1 MMREHVKKAH
11 TDGLDGV
18 VAIHWRT
25 EEIKLNWST
34 FAYFASNSADT
45 QSTAEIYKAYCANEL
60 GNYATEHLSPELLKL
75 DISSVLNSIQSPVYY
90 PYTPAWG
97 RLDKKKEE
105 VCSRII
111 AIIDNCIA
119 NEKEEIIISNL
130 KWLKACF
137 EFTLLL
143 NEVSVSME
151 PAWELRNM
159 NLIESNNSRLT
170 KQNIENAKRSLT
182 NAPIK
187 EMIKV
192 FASKVRSRGELGE
205 LSSINQRVWT
215 EYQLLNEF
223 LENQD

>member
-1 MMREHVKKAH
+1 
-11 TDGLDGV
+11 
-18 VAIHWRT
+18 
-25 EEIKLNWST
+25 
-34 FAYFASNSADT
+34 
-45 QSTAEIYKAYCANEL
+45 
-60 GNYATEHLSPELLKL
+60 
-75 DISSVLNSIQSPVYY
+75 VYY

-97 RLDKKKEE
+97 RLENKQEE
-105 VCSRII
+105 VCREII
-111 AIIDNCIA
+111 NIIDSCLGQ
-119 NEKEEIIISNL
+119 EKEQLTISNL
-130 KWLKACF
+130 YWLKACF

-143 NEVSVSME
+143 HEVSVSME

-159 NLIESNNSRLT
+159 HLIESNNSRLPE
-170 KQNIENAKRSLT
+170 QNIEDAKRFLT
-182 NAPIK
+182 NAPIE